1 MEGDD
6 GFGLG
11 SLSTLGADVQKTG
24 EREARGARSSE
35 SGDSR
40 RCTSLGRDEWG
51 GDEAEMSCFLDNWIR
66 WRGRAVRIDS

>member
-1 MEGDD
+1 MASTHVERDD
-6 GFGLG
+6 RFGLG

-40 RCTSLGRDEWG
+40 RCTSLGRDEW
-51 GDEAEMSCFLDNWIR
+51 
-66 WRGRAVRIDS
+66 